1 MVKENE
7 CRHEQSLKYAI
18 NVLTKDYW
26 EYVHC
31 IYLYGSYARKD
42 HKYNSDVDLFVCVSE
57 NTTARVAAH
66 MRSDVVPD
74 DYNLPI
80 VELMISK
87 SGLRNPSPQF
97 MRNLE
102 RDAILLWKK

>member
-1 MVKENE
+1 M
-7 CRHEQSLKYAI
+7 
-18 NVLTKDYW
+18 
-26 EYVHC
+26 
-31 IYLYGSYARKD
+31 
-42 HKYNSDVDLFVCVSE
+42 FVSE
-57 NTTARVAAH
+57 YTTSRVASH
-66 MRSDVVPD
+66 IRSDVVPD

>member
-1 MVKENE
+1 M
-7 CRHEQSLKYAI
+7 CSAF
-18 NVLTKDYW
+18 
-26 EYVHC
+26 
-31 IYLYGSYARKD
+31 IYTAAMQGNG
-42 HKYNSDVDLFVCVSE
+42 HKYNSVLICSCVYLRIS
-57 NTTARVAAH
+57 TARVAAH

>member
-1 MVKENE
+1 
-7 CRHEQSLKYAI
+7 
-18 NVLTKDYW
+18 
-26 EYVHC
+26 
-31 IYLYGSYARKD
+31 
-42 HKYNSDVDLFVCVSE
+42 
-57 NTTARVAAH
+57 

>member
-1 MVKENE
+1 M
-7 CRHEQSLKYAI
+7 CSAF
-18 NVLTKDYW
+18 
-26 EYVHC
+26 
-31 IYLYGSYARKD
+31 IYTAAMQERII
-42 HKYNSDVDLFVCVSE
+42 NSDVDLFVCVSE